1 MANTAAQ
8 PSPVPITPA
17 FPIDVTVV
25 VVSYNT
31 REMTLACLKSVVAQT
46 RSARYEI
53 VVVDNNS
60 TDGSADAIRA
70 TFPSVRLIQPGQ
82 NLGFAGANN
91 TAMIGSTAARLL
103 LLNPDTL
110 ILDGAIDKLFS
121 FAEDNPTL
129 GIWGGR
135 TVFADGSLNPRS
147 CWRQMNLWILFCSL
161 VGLSLF
167 RNSPLFYSEGYGGWP
182 RDTIKHVD
190 IVTGCFFLIDRRLWE
205 RLRGFDPTFF
215 MYGEEADLCLR
226 AAKLGAQPTVTPT
239 ATIVHY
245 GGASEKSRADK
256 MIKMLAGKVTL
267 MRRHWAASLSGG
279 QQLRRRADVW
289 RSVWLERDIW
299 SKGWPE
305 KPRSELPPPLFE
317 EAVQIFD

>member
-1 MANTAAQ
+1 MPTTAQ
-8 PSPVPITPA
+8 PSPPPITTA
-17 FPIDVTVV
+17 FPLDVTIV

-31 REMTLACLKSVVAQT
+31 REMTLACLKSVIEQT
-46 RSARYEI
+46 HSVRYEI

-60 TDGSADAIRA
+60 TDGSADAIRSG
-70 TFPSVRLIQPGQ
+70 FPGIRLLQPGQ
-82 NLGFAGANN
+82 NLGFASANN
-91 TAMIGSTAARLL
+91 VAAIGSNATRLL

-110 ILDGAIDKLFS
+110 ILDGAIDKLFA

-167 RNSPLFYSEGYGGWP
+167 RKSPLFYSEGYGGWL

-190 IVTGCFFLIDRRLWE
+190 IVTGCFFLTDRHLWE
-205 RLRGFDPTFF
+205 TLRGFDPTFF

-245 GGASEKSRADK
+245 GGASEKSHADK

-267 MRRHWAASLSGG
+267 MRRHWTPGKFAIG
-279 QQLRRRADVW
+279 RR
-289 RSVWLERDIW
+289 L
-299 SKGWPE
+299 
-305 KPRSELPPPLFE
+305 
-317 EAVQIFD
+317 